1 MKVMRTIQPSR
12 AQPKS
17 IWGYDTRSWR
27 SAAVMRTIDA
37 LNPLKKEEPFAWQAP
52 CVVSSIAGLG
62 DLFIHLPLIG
72 GVIEHCRKIGC
83 DVAVALRPSHVEIG
97 RRCGWNVIPFDNGL
111 EDFFKNPARFRSTE
125 FFKLIRHTRAR
136 HPALWIDLTGS
147 ALSAV
152 AIKLAGAKRL
162 ASRIT
167 RGGRSLV
174 DHRLPHSIQENEY
187 GNRLRVA
194 GFLGCQIDAELDR
207 KIEVRPSCAFLDS
220 VVLCLTTASRWK
232 NWPLANFLAL
242 IKRFPST
249 RFTIVGFRREV
260 LPEEAP
266 ELGTLT
272 ASPNVHDCLDRL
284 SACEL
289 VDLIACC
296 RAVISNDTSAAHIA
310 NFFGKPGAVLFGPVS
325 PHTFAMPGGLR
336 VFHDSTC
343 PLHPCVQWRCD
354 NQANWCMRKIG
365 VDDVAAHLATVL
377 EQTGVPQPFI
387 QDTERRGAPP
397 ILATASAS
405 SSRAAALG

>member
-1 MKVMRTIQPSR
+1 MNATRRVQYAA

-37 LNPLKKEEPFAWQAP
+37 LNPLKKEEPFAWQTP

-62 DLFIHLPLIG
+62 DLFIHLPLIS
-72 GVIEHCRKIGC
+72 GVIGHCRKIGC

-111 EDFFKNPARFRSTE
+111 EDFFKNPARFRAAP
-125 FFKLIRHTRAR
+125 FFKLIRQTRAR
-136 HPALWIDLTGS
+136 RPALWIDLTGN
-147 ALSAV
+147 ALSAL
-152 AIKLAGAKRL
+152 AIKLAGARRI

-167 RGGRSLV
+167 RGGRSV
-174 DHRLPHSIQENEY
+174 IDHHLPHSIQENEY

-194 GFLGCQIDAELDR
+194 DFLGCQIDAQLPS
-207 KIEVRPSCAFLDS
+207 KIAVRPSYQFADS

-232 NWPLANFLAL
+232 NWPLANFLTL
-242 IKRFPST
+242 VECFPST
-249 RFTIVGFRREV
+249 RFTVVGFRQEV
-260 LPEEAP
+260 LPEEAK
-266 ELGTLT
+266 ELEALT
-272 ASPNVHDCLDRL
+272 SRPNVHDCLDRL
-284 SACEL
+284 SADQL
-289 VDLIACC
+289 ADLIAGC

-310 NFFGKPGAVLFGPVS
+310 NFFGKPGTVLFGPVS
-325 PHTFAMPGGLR
+325 PKVFAMPGGLR

-354 NQANWCMRKIG
+354 NQANWCMRKIDVG
-365 VDDVAAHLATVL
+365 DVAAHLAKVL
-377 EQTGVPQPFI
+377 EQTG
-387 QDTERRGAPP
+387 ERQQLSQNIEPHVAPP
-397 ILATASAS
+397 ISATASAS